1 MKKITIITSK
11 NKSKGGANVAALR
24 IADILKKKFHI
35 KIVSPNKANLIGKV
49 KYYFA
54 RVIIKIFIG
63 KTKYLNS
70 LNIFSRVDSKKINGD
85 LIHLNWIGEET
96 ISLNDIEKIDKP
108 ILWTLHDMWPVTSTE
123 HFLNSPRKKSY
134 SKKIAKKNLLKYF
147 IYKKKKKFFK
157 KNINIITNSK
167 WLENFAKKSD
177 LTKSLNIKTIYNPID
192 TKSWYRVGENFAK
205 KKLDLHLSKK
215 YILFGAHGGFQN
227 YRKGGDLFL
236 ESFSKLKNLNKE
248 IEVIVLGG
256 SQNQIKKINHVNF
269 HFRKL
274 ELDNNIQR
282 LYHSVPILTVSSARA
297 ESLPQFIVETILC
310 KNPVVAF
317 NVGGI
322 NEIVFNKF
330 NGYLSKCYDTDDFAK
345 GIKYCINNIK
355 KNNLSK
361 ARKIIYKNFNQK
373 KILMEYEKFINKII

>member
-1 MKKITIITSK
+1 M
-11 NKSKGGANVAALR
+11 
-24 IADILKKKFHI
+24 
-35 KIVSPNKANLIGKV
+35 
-49 KYYFA
+49 
-54 RVIIKIFIG
+54 
-63 KTKYLNS
+63 
-70 LNIFSRVDSKKINGD
+70 
-85 LIHLNWIGEET
+85 
-96 ISLNDIEKIDKP
+96 
-108 ILWTLHDMWPVTSTE
+108 
-123 HFLNSPRKKSY
+123 
-134 SKKIAKKNLLKYF
+134 
-147 IYKKKKKFFK
+147 
-157 KNINIITNSK
+157 
-167 WLENFAKKSD
+167 
-177 LTKSLNIKTIYNPID
+177 
-192 TKSWYRVGENFAK
+192 
-205 KKLDLHLSKK
+205 
-215 YILFGAHGGFQN
+215 
-227 YRKGGDLFL
+227 